1 MTPPPPPFRF
11 ARGKD
16 DVAFDPALGDD
27 ELIAARA
34 ALSQGRWTDVRSLL
48 ARTGNDWDRRGHRL
62 VVLGEGRSAAAW
74 AHEWLL
80 AEPESSDAAALSAS
94 AAVFRAAAGKQSPE
108 SARDLCVR
116 AARMAPGD
124 PTPWLG
130 LLILA
135 RRTGTDDEQ
144 VRAFDQVR
152 GRHRGHHHA
161 HYLMTM
167 CLAERQK
174 TDGDDPFHEV
184 YEFAEW
190 AAGEAGAG
198 SPLAVL
204 PLVALVERFR
214 VLAEAGALPADP
226 ARQPYWTSPRARTS
240 VRWAFDW
247 WLDRNGGP
255 DGRGAGGGGHPRL
268 PLDLNYLAF
277 GKFHSGDTVAAAALF
292 NRIGA
297 LATRTPWSYRDRDPK
312 KAFRTARNYALGFG
326 SS

>member
-1 MTPPPPPFRF
+1 
-11 ARGKD
+11 
-16 DVAFDPALGDD
+16 
-27 ELIAARA
+27 
-34 ALSQGRWTDVRSLL
+34 
-48 ARTGNDWDRRGHRL
+48 

-74 AHEWLL
+74 AEEWLM
-80 AEPESSDAAALSAS
+80 AEPESPDAVALYAC
-94 AAVFRAAAGKQSPE
+94 AAVFRAADGKQSPD
-108 SARDLCVR
+108 SAREACLR
-116 AARMAPGD
+116 AARMTPRD

-161 HYLMTM
+161 HYLMTQV
-167 CLAERQK
+167 LAERQK

-190 AAGEAGAG
+190 AADEAGPG

-204 PLVALVERFR
+204 PLVALVERYR
-214 VLAEAGALPADP
+214 ALAADGALPADP
-226 ARQPYWTSPRARTS
+226 AGLPYWTSGRARTS
-240 VRWAFDW
+240 LRAAFDW
-247 WLDRNGGP
+247 WLDWDDRS
-255 DGRGAGGGGHPRL
+255 HPRL

-277 GKFHSGDTVAAAALF
+277 AKFHSGDTVAAAALF
-292 NRIGA
+292 NRIGT
-297 LATRTPWSYRDRDPK
+297 LATQAPWAYLNHDPK
-312 KAFRTARNYALGFG
+312 KSFRAARNYALGFG

>member
-16 DVAFDPALGDD
+16 DVAFDPALGDE
-27 ELIAARA
+27 ELVAARA
-34 ALSQGRWTDVRSLL
+34 ALAQGRWSDVRSLL
-48 ARTGNDWDRRGHRL
+48 TRTGPDWDARGHRL
-62 VVLGEGRSAAAW
+62 VVLGEGKSTAAW
-74 AHEWLL
+74 AQEWLL
-80 AEPESSDAAALSAS
+80 AEPDSADAVMLAAS

-108 SARDLCVR
+108 SAREACMR
-116 AARMAPGD
+116 AARMAPAD

-161 HYLMTM
+161 HYLMTQ

-174 TDGDDPFHEV
+174 TEGEDPFHEV

-190 AAGEAGAG
+190 AAGEGGAG
-198 SPLAVL
+198 SPLAML

-214 VLAEAGALPADP
+214 VLAEARAMPADP
-226 ARQPYWTSPRARTS
+226 TGLPYWTSPRARGS
-240 VRWAFDW
+240 LRWAFDW
-247 WLDRNGGP
+247 WLDWNGGP
-255 DGRGAGGGGHPRL
+255 HPRL
-268 PLDLNYLAF
+268 MLDLNYLAF
-277 GKFHSGDTVAAAALF
+277 GKFHAGDTVAAAALF
-292 NRIGA
+292 NRIGPD
-297 LATRTPWSYRDRDPK
+297 ATRAPWSYVGRDPR
-312 KAFRTARNYALGFG
+312 KAFRAARNHALGFG

>member
-11 ARGKD
+11 TRGKD
-16 DVAFDPALGDD
+16 DVAFDPAFGDE
-27 ELIAARA
+27 ELASARA
-34 ALSQGRWTDVRSLL
+34 ALTQGRWADVRALL

-62 VVLGEGRSAAAW
+62 VVLGEGKSTAAW
-74 AHEWLL
+74 AEEWLM
-80 AEPESSDAAALSAS
+80 AEPESPDAAALHAC
-94 AAVFRAAAGKQSPE
+94 AGVFRAAAGKQSPE
-108 SARDLCVR
+108 SARTSCLR
-116 AARMAPGD
+116 AARMTPGD

-130 LLILA
+130 QLILA

-161 HYLMTM
+161 HYLMIR

-190 AAGEAGAG
+190 AAGEAGPG

-214 VLAEAGALPADP
+214 VLAAAGALPADP
-226 ARQPYWTSPRARTS
+226 AGLPYWTSPRARTCL
-240 VRWAFDW
+240 RMAFDW
-247 WLDRNGGP
+247 WLEW
-255 DGRGAGGGGHPRL
+255 DGRIHPRL
-268 PLDLNYLAF
+268 ALDLNHLAF
-277 GKFHSGDTVAAAALF
+277 AKFHSGDTVSAAALF
-292 NRIGA
+292 NRIGKK
-297 LATRTPWSYRDRDPK
+297 ATRAPWAYLDRDPK
-312 KAFRTARNYALGFG
+312 KSFRAARNYALGFG

>member
-11 ARGKD
+11 TRGKD
-16 DVAFDPALGDD
+16 DVAFDPALGDE

-34 ALSQGRWTDVRSLL
+34 ALAQGRWTEVRALL
-48 ARTGNDWDRRGHRL
+48 ARTGADWDSRGHRL
-62 VVLGEGRSAAAW
+62 VVLGEGKSAAAW
-74 AHEWLL
+74 AREWQL
-80 AEPESSDAAALSAS
+80 AEPESSDAAALTAS

-108 SARDLCVR
+108 SAREACLR
-116 AARMAPGD
+116 AARMTPGD

-130 LLILA
+130 LLVLA
-135 RRTGTDDEQ
+135 RRTGTDDDQ

-190 AAGEAGAG
+190 AAGEAGEG

-214 VLAEAGALPADP
+214 VLAGAGVLPGDP
-226 ARQPYWTSPRARTS
+226 RGLPYWTSSRARTS
-240 VRWAFDW
+240 LRWAFDW
-247 WLDRNGGP
+247 WLDWEGVS
-255 DGRGAGGGGHPRL
+255 HPRL
-268 PLDLNYLAF
+268 ALDMNYLAF

-292 NRIGA
+292 NRIGG
-297 LATRTPWSYRDRDPK
+297 LATRSPWSYTDRDPK
-312 KAFRTARNYALGFG
+312 KEFRSARNYALGFG

>member
-11 ARGKD
+11 TRGKD
-16 DVAFDPALGDD
+16 DVAFDPAFGDD
-27 ELIAARA
+27 ELVAARA
-34 ALSQGRWTDVRSLL
+34 ALTQGRWTEVRALL
-48 ARTGNDWDRRGHRL
+48 ARTGTDWDLRGHRL
-62 VVLGEGRSAAAW
+62 VVLGEGKSSAAW
-74 AHEWLL
+74 AQEWQL
-80 AEPESSDAAALSAS
+80 AEPESPDAAALAASAS
-94 AAVFRAAAGKQSPE
+94 VFRAAAGKQSPE
-108 SARDLCVR
+108 AARDACMR
-116 AARMAPGD
+116 AARMTPAD
-124 PTPWLG
+124 PTPWLN

-152 GRHRGHHHA
+152 GRHRGHHHG
-161 HYLMTM
+161 HHLMTQ

-198 SPLAVL
+198 SPLAAL

-214 VLAEAGALPADP
+214 VLAEAGALPP
-226 ARQPYWTSPRARTS
+226 NPTGLPYWTSSRARTS
-240 VRWAFDW
+240 VRAAFDW
-247 WLDRNGGP
+247 WLDWDGGH
-255 DGRGAGGGGHPRL
+255 HPRL

-277 GKFHSGDTVAAAALF
+277 GKFHSGDTVEAAALF
-292 NRIGA
+292 NRIGSQV
-297 LATRTPWSYRDRDPK
+297 TRIPWAYPDRDPK

>member
-11 ARGKD
+11 TRGKD
-16 DVAFDPALGDD
+16 DVAFDPAFGDD

-34 ALSQGRWTDVRSLL
+34 ALAQGRWAEVRALL
-48 ARTGNDWDRRGHRL
+48 ARTGSDWDLRGHRL
-62 VVLGEGRSAAAW
+62 VVLGEGKSASVW
-74 AHEWLL
+74 AHEWQL
-80 AEPESSDAAALSAS
+80 AEPESPDAAALTAV
-94 AAVFRAAAGKQSPE
+94 AAVFRAAAGKQNAD
-108 SARDLCVR
+108 SAREACLR
-116 AARMAPGD
+116 AARMSPGD

-152 GRHRGHHHA
+152 GRHRGHHHG
-161 HYLMTM
+161 HHLMTQ

-190 AAGEAGAG
+190 AAGEAGGG
-198 SPLAVL
+198 SPLTLL
-204 PLVALVERFR
+204 PMVALIERYR
-214 VLAEAGALPADP
+214 VLAAAGSLPAAP
-226 ARQPYWTSPRARTS
+226 NNLPYWTSSRARTS
-240 VRWAFDW
+240 VRAAFDW
-247 WLDRNGGP
+247 WLDWEGGN
-255 DGRGAGGGGHPRL
+255 HPRL
-268 PLDLNYLAF
+268 SLDLNYLAF

-292 NRIGA
+292 NRIGSQV
-297 LATRTPWSYRDRDPK
+297 TRIPWAYPDRDPK
-312 KAFRTARNYALGFG
+312 KAFRAARNYALGFG